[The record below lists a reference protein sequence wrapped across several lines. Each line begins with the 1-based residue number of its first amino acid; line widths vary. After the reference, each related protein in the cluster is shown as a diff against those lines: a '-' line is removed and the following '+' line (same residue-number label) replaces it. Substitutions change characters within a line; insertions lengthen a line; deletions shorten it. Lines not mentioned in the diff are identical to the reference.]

1 MKKLQYIYK
10 IDYID
15 YNKKIVTKLFKKNI
29 QNIMNI

>member
-15 YNKKIVTKLFKKNI
+15 YNKKHSSKIIKKNI